1 MDASKSDSHRFLFL
15 AQLLCFKA
23 RAVTLLVCVGTIRV
37 FKALM
42 TKTKKKY
49 YFVMKK
55 IAYFRD
61 EKGTCASIDS
71 DIGF

>member
-42 TKTKKKY
+42 TKTKKK
-49 YFVMKK
+49 
-55 IAYFRD
+55 I
-61 EKGTCASIDS
+61 I
-71 DIGF
+71 ILL

>member
-42 TKTKKKY
+42 TKTKKKLLLN
-49 YFVMKK
+49 
-55 IAYFRD
+55 
-61 EKGTCASIDS
+61 EKNCLLQR
-71 DIGF
+71 

>member
-37 FKALM
+37 FKAL
-42 TKTKKKY
+42 TNKDKE
-49 YFVMKK
+49 K
-55 IAYFRD
+55 I
-61 EKGTCASIDS
+61 I
-71 DIGF
+71 ILL

>member
-23 RAVTLLVCVGTIRV
+23 RAVTLLVCVGTICV

-42 TKTKKKY
+42 TKTKKKLLFCY
-49 YFVMKK
+49 
-55 IAYFRD
+55 
-61 EKGTCASIDS
+61 EKNCLLQR
-71 DIGF
+71 